1 MEALNVLQNNY
12 FFLLPSIFIACD
24 QFNEG
29 KERVISRKFEI
40 IPSAVS
46 INCDEL
52 KNMKQK
58 ISKVKF
64 FKNGMFFKL
73 VSGFEIQ
80 GARQCPKLSF
90 DIKKEK
96 VHLMVSFK
104 GSTD

>member
-1 MEALNVLQNNY
+1 
-12 FFLLPSIFIACD
+12 
-24 QFNEG
+24 
-29 KERVISRKFEI
+29 
-40 IPSAVS
+40 
-46 INCDEL
+46 
-52 KNMKQK
+52 MKQK

-104 GSTD
+104 GSTDSIKCNLIERKVMCAKNIEIKGKG